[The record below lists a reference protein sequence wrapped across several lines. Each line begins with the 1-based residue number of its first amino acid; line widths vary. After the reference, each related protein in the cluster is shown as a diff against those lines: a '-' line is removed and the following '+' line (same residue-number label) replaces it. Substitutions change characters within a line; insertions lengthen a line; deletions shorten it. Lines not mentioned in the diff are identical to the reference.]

1 MLFQLLLNEISP
13 NFAKLH
19 ERAARVQFAQFGE
32 IEFNYSE
39 KAREEVLFLAN
50 WIYYQSKSTYY
61 SIKTVYI

>member
-1 MLFQLLLNEISP
+1 MSP

-19 ERAARVQFAQFGE
+19 ERATRVQFGE
-32 IEFNYSE
+32 IELNYSE
-39 KAREEVLFLAN
+39 IAREEVLDLAN